1 MCRPMKIV
9 YIIDKIAGNLG
20 GTENQLTK
28 LINGLPTEKCE
39 KKLICFS
46 DSPWFQANKAEFQ
59 CESTVI
65 PINKVNKLTTYV
77 NFVKLVGHL
86 RTYKPD
92 IVHTFFPVGN
102 SVGVIACRLA
112 GMSNVVSS
120 RRDYGE
126 WMSPRYLLATRFADR
141 FVKKIVA
148 NSRQVEELTKQKEKV
163 NGKKLR
169 VIYNGINSDSFK
181 NLKKNQDLKRQL
193 SIPENNKV
201 VGIVAN
207 FRPMKHHHIFIKAA
221 KEILSKRND
230 VSFILVGAGFGPDST
245 KEDNEKLAKSLDI
258 SEHVR
263 FVGPQKQIASYLS
276 IMDIGVNC
284 SAGEGL
290 SNAIM
295 EYMAAGVPC
304 IVSSAG
310 GNPDLITNNVDG
322 FTFELDNY
330 LALADLT
337 LRLLNDDATRKQF
350 IDNAARKIEE
360 TMSVPAMLS
369 NYESLYR
376 EIAGLQ

>member
-1 MCRPMKIV
+1 MKTTVKII

-28 LINGLPTEKCE
+28 LINGLSKDKFEIQ
-39 KKLICFS
+39 LICFG
-46 DSPWFQANKAEFQ
+46 DSTWFQANRATFQ
-59 CESTVI
+59 CESTI
-65 PINKVNKLTTYV
+65 LQINKINKFTTYT
-77 NFVKLVGHL
+77 NFLKLINYL
-86 RTYKPD
+86 RAYKPD
-92 IVHTFFPVGN
+92 VVHTFFPVGN
-102 SVGVIACRLA
+102 IVGVIASRLA
-112 GMSNVVSS
+112 GIRNVISS

-126 WMSPRYLLATRFADR
+126 WMSRRYLVATRFANR
-141 FVKKIVA
+141 FVKIIVP
-148 NSRQVEELTKQKEKV
+148 NSRQVGELTKQKEKAEIE
-163 NGKKLR
+163 KLR
-169 VIYNGINSDSFK
+169 VIYNGIDSDSFK
-181 NLKKNQDLKRQL
+181 NLEKNLDLKRLL

-221 KEILSKRND
+221 KEILRKRND
-230 VSFILVGAGFGPDST
+230 VSFILVGAGFGVDST
-245 KEDNEKLAKSLDI
+245 KEDNEKLAGLLGLN
-258 SEHVR
+258 EHVR
-263 FVGPQKQIASYLS
+263 FVGPQRHIAPYLS

-310 GNPDLITNNVDG
+310 GNPDLITHNVDG
-322 FTFELDNY
+322 FTFELDDY

-337 LRLLNDDATRKQF
+337 LRLLNDGATRKQF
-350 IDNAARKIEE
+350 IHNAARKIED
-360 TMSVPAMLS
+360 TMSISAMLS

>member
-28 LINGLPTEKCE
+28 LINGLPAEKCE

-46 DSPWFQANKAEFQ
+46 DSTCFQANRAEFH

-86 RTYKPD
+86 RAYKPD

-102 SVGVIACRLA
+102 SVGVIASKLA

-193 SIPENNKV
+193 SIPESNKV

-230 VSFILVGAGFGPDST
+230 VSFILVGAGSDPGST
-245 KEDNEKLAKSLDI
+245 KEDNEKLARSLDI

-263 FVGPQKQIASYLS
+263 FVGPQKQIAPYLS

-304 IVSSAG
+304 IVSYAG
-310 GNPDLITNNVDG
+310 GNPDLITNNVEG

-337 LRLLNDDATRKQF
+337 LRLLNDDATRKRF

-360 TMSVPAMLS
+360 TMSTSAMLS

-376 EIAGLQ
+376 EIVGLQ